1 MNGVS
6 FVKRQY
12 SICLPLPVCMS
23 PSLSLTPSLSL
34 PLPRFWD
41 SCPHRN
47 NFASLLG
54 DNLAFHSSNERVWL
68 KSRQE
73 IIIGH
78 ATVPSHRS
86 AACKPS
92 TINNSIFKK
101 NLNDCTACTQTSDM
115 CQCVVSF
122 RPVAESVFP
131 ALLGDRA
138 REKFHCRVG
147 GRRVDSADRD
157 H

>member
-1 MNGVS
+1 MLKGNIL
-6 FVKRQY
+6 FVCLCLFVCPPP
-12 SICLPLPVCMS
+12 SI
-23 PSLSLTPSLSL
+23 SL
-34 PLPRFWD
+34 PIPRFWD

-73 IIIGH
+73 IIIRH
-78 ATVPSHRS
+78 ATVPSHRFV
-86 AACKPS
+86 ACKPS
-92 TINNSIFKK
+92 TINNAKK
-101 NLNDCTACTQTSDM
+101 NCHLNDCTACTQTSDM

-122 RPVAESVFP
+122 RPVAGSVFP

-138 REKFHCRVG
+138 SEKFHCRVG
-147 GRRVDSADRD
+147 GRRVDGADRD